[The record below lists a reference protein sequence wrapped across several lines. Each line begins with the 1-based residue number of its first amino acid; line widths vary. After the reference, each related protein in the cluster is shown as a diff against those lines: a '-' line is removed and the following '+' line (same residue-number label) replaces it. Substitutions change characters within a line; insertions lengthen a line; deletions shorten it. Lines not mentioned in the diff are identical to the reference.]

1 MPTQQQSERARKTI
15 MDKVWNE
22 VKKINWQEINRQTNE
37 NFQIG
42 LVGSKQQIDKM
53 KKWLESFD
61 YPLAIEYGSKL
72 KDDLKIVQDRIDD
85 HTISIQISD
94 DKIDEKL
101 LRTTAF
107 CIVEKRYLNE
117 IRRLNIETY
126 TFEKNIDTIPDKVH
140 ANHPELSFALSFNFP
155 VFRVSHSNIE
165 INSTAIQNT
174 SWAIGTASPN
184 IIPGPHQPFIAPIE
198 AVADFT
204 VLTANETKLLF
215 ELVGLSG
222 YDVNPLK
229 CLIEFGVV
237 LGLAKTA
244 EIVATNTTGKIPA
257 GAGLIAK
264 GAIAYAFTWAIG
276 EASFFYISTGQKVG
290 KKFFEDRIKHYYEK
304 GKKIATDEEKKSKNK
319 K

>member
-15 MDKVWNE
+15 MVKIWDE
-22 VKKINWQEINRQTNE
+22 VKKINWQEINRQTHK

-42 LVGSKQQIDKM
+42 LVGSKQQISEM
-53 KKWLESFD
+53 KKWLKSFD

-72 KDDLKIVQDRIDD
+72 KNDLKIIQDRIDD
-85 HTISIQISD
+85 HTISFQISD
-94 DKIDEKL
+94 GKIDERL
-101 LRTTAF
+101 IRTTAF
-107 CIVEKRYLNE
+107 CIVEKNYLNE

-126 TFEKNIDTIPDKVH
+126 TYDKNKDSIPNKVH
-140 ANHPELSFALSFNFP
+140 ANHPELSFALSFNLP
-155 VFRVSHSNIE
+155 VFRVEHSNIE

-184 IIPGPHQPFIAPIE
+184 IIPGPHQSFTAPIE

-222 YDVNPLK
+222 YDVNPLN
-229 CLIEFGVV
+229 CLIEFGVT
-237 LGLAKTA
+237 LGLAKMA
-244 EIVATNTTGKIPA
+244 ETVATNMAGKLPA
-257 GAGLIAK
+257 GAGLVAK

-276 EASFFYISTGQKVG
+276 EAIFFYISTGQKAG
-290 KKFFEDRIKHYYEK
+290 KKFFEDRIKFYFEK
-304 GKKIATDEEKKSKNK
+304 GKKIASDEEKKSKNK